1 MSIVRPP
8 LAAALAVLLLA
19 LTMLSARPVHA
30 DSGSGGSP
38 GVVNINQASAE
49 QLMFLPRVGESKA
62 QRIIEYRTKTPFK
75 SVNELARVKGIGLK
89 SLRYLK
95 PFIRLE
101 GPSTLSR
108 KLTKDDLEVEVRKGE
123 GRAEG
128 KAEVPVKSG
137 R

>member
-30 DSGSGGSP
+30 DSGSGSP
-38 GVVNINQASAE
+38 GVVNINSASVE

-95 PFIRLE
+95 PFIRLD

-108 KLTKDDLEVEVRKGE
+108 KLTKDDLEVEGKKGE
-123 GRAEG
+123 GRGDG
-128 KAEVPVKSG
+128 KAEVPVKAG

>member
-1 MSIVRPP
+1 MSIVRPNFMAS
-8 LAAALAVLLLA
+8 LIAMLVAVSLFSLG
-19 LTMLSARPVHA
+19 SARA
-30 DSGSGGSP
+30 ESGEQL

-62 QRIIEYRTKTPFK
+62 LRIVEHRAKTPFK

-95 PFIRLE
+95 PFIRID
-101 GPSTLSR
+101 GPTTLSR
-108 KLTKDDLEVEVRKGE
+108 KLKKNEVEAASKGSDA
-123 GRAEG
+123 RP
-128 KAEVPVKSG
+128 EVADKVKKE

>member
-1 MSIVRPP
+1 MSIVRPHINAF
-8 LAAALAVLLLA
+8 LAALFVALSFFAA
-19 LTMLSARPVHA
+19 GQAHA
-30 DSGSGGSP
+30 DSGSPP
-38 GVVNINQASAE
+38 GVVNINQASVE
-49 QLMFLPRVGESKA
+49 QLMFLPRVGEAKA
-62 QRIIEYRTKTPFK
+62 QRIVEYRTKTPFK
-75 SVNELARVKGIGLK
+75 SVNELARVNGIGLK

-108 KLTKDDLEVEVRKGE
+108 KLTKADLEGEAGKGE

-128 KAEVPVKSG
+128 KAEVPVKSN

>member
-19 LTMLSARPVHA
+19 LTIMSARPVHA

-38 GVVNINQASAE
+38 GVVNINQASVE

-123 GRAEG
+123 GRSEG
-128 KAEVPVKSG
+128 KAEVPVKVG